1 MAAMKND
8 KTRLVSLTLALSLS
22 SAGAVYSAATLQ
34 RPALAQASGDS
45 VEWTKKWDA
54 ALNTGRDW
62 REDQKFDQAE
72 KQFLELQAQAD
83 AAHDVKRSRKALTAI
98 AAVYFDKKDYAKAEE
113 LDRKALGIAESV
125 AVDNDGTVAVCLNDL
140 AEVLVEQKRYDEAL
154 PLMKRCVA
162 LSEKTFSHNHPV
174 LGIRLTF
181 LADLLDKMGRK
192 DEASQFRS
200 EGQGIINAFLS
211 VMSRKIKAAWKP
223 PRCLYSY
230 SANVGFE
237 VTDHGVLKESHII
250 DSSGNA
256 ANDEAALAA
265 VRDAQPYLDITS
277 SADDDQATLTF
288 KFDYSYHQ
296 RKEDGAAAQAAE
308 NNATITTSDTVVS
321 DASGKIDA
329 EKKNV
334 SETLKAIEKVKKEK
348 GHSNTTLAELYGKLS
363 DSLMVIGQQDKA
375 ISYLKDGLQS
385 SDFADKNSP
394 GTLMMLS
401 ELGCVYLNSMRYPL
415 AQSTLK
421 AVVDSPNFEQIIDVK
436 LKLQALDD
444 LGHALSTMGLH
455 AEAQKYY
462 ARMKER
468 RE

>member
-1 MAAMKND
+1 MTAMKTDN
-8 KTRLVSLTLALSLS
+8 KRLVSLALALSF
-22 SAGAVYSAATLQ
+22 ATLQ
-34 RPALAQASGDS
+34 VPAFAQLSG
-45 VEWTKKWDA
+45 EAANKWDSD
-54 ALNTGRDW
+54 LNVGRDL
-62 REDQKFDQAE
+62 REAQKYDQAE
-72 KQFLELQAQAD
+72 KQFLDLQAQAESVK
-83 AAHDVKRSRKALTAI
+83 DVKRARKALTAI
-98 AAVYFDKKDYAKAEE
+98 AAVYFDRKNYAKAEE

-174 LGIRLTF
+174 LGVRLSF

-192 DEASQFRS
+192 DEAIQYRS

-223 PRCLYSY
+223 PRCLYGY

-237 VTDHGVLKESHII
+237 VTDHGVLKEAHII

-277 SADDDQATLTF
+277 SADDDQAVLTF

-296 RKEDGAAAQAAE
+296 RKDADAATQAAE
-308 NNATITTSDTVVS
+308 TIATSNVVVT
-321 DASGKIDA
+321 DAGAKIES

-334 SETLKAIEKVKKEK
+334 TETLKAIEKIKKEK

-363 DSLMVIGQQDKA
+363 DSLMVLGEQERA
-375 ISYLKDGLQS
+375 INYLKDALNT
-385 SDFADKNSP
+385 SDFSDKNSP

-401 ELGCVYLNSMRYPL
+401 ELGCVYLGSMRLSL

-421 AVVDSPNFEQIIDVK
+421 EVVDSPNFEQIIDVK

-444 LGHALSTMGLH
+444 LGHALSTMGRH

-462 ARMKER
+462 SRMKER
-468 RE
+468 TE